1 MIKTRMIER
10 ISFIAAV
17 ARAKAKA
24 KAEARQA
31 RAKARVQGRAAAKA
45 KAKAVAAPATTAKA
59 KAAPGAKAKSKPKPA
74 PKPASTA
81 ARPQAVIKEKKKKGL
96 APVQSLHLEAAAWL
110 GGAIQRMLPAEV
122 PTFWVRLCLH
132 PLLAVARQGQGGRE
146 GETPQGGRILAL
158 GGSQASAVGPSVRPA
173 SLFRSPVFDV
183 APLAGHDGRG
193 REGAFGGHGPSNLAL
208 LPQVPIVLA
217 GSSTGFF
224 VSIRCVSPTQS
235 VKSFSS
241 KRYHNAGG

>member
-1 MIKTRMIER
+1 VRAIVSNVYADVSGGEGSCLGRVLSAADQANLPAGPHFPKETAGKRITHIVRAMIKTRMIER

-96 APVQSLHLEAAAWL
+96 APVQSAYAPHSDTYPFVLPLSAPQHSV
-110 GGAIQRMLPAEV
+110 QHFVHPMRMFV
-122 PTFWVRLCLH
+122 H
-132 PLLAVARQGQGGRE
+132 
-146 GETPQGGRILAL
+146 
-158 GGSQASAVGPSVRPA
+158 
-173 SLFRSPVFDV
+173 SPGV
-183 APLAGHDGRG
+183 
-193 REGAFGGHGPSNLAL
+193 
-208 LPQVPIVLA
+208 
-217 GSSTGFF
+217 
-224 VSIRCVSPTQS
+224 
-235 VKSFSS
+235 
-241 KRYHNAGG
+241 